1 MRTAVYVFLS
11 RFQIHSCCF
20 AAFGDITSSRG
31 FIGSDPLKLTQ
42 FCTVHVVQLYETPVF
57 VDEAEYKEERAKTG
71 PKMHS
76 WMVPLILRKDNLKHA
91 GLAIQRKVIYAYRTR
106 ETQQLCTLSG

>member
-1 MRTAVYVFLS
+1 MYFSLDSKFIHAALLRLETS
-11 RFQIHSCCF
+11 RV
-20 AAFGDITSSRG
+20 SSRG

-76 WMVPLILRKDNLKHA
+76 WMVPLILRKDNPKHA